1 VTEDTIRLG
10 AMDRVAVAV
19 IGAGQAGLAVSHE
32 LTDAGVEH
40 VVLERGRVGQTW
52 RDRWDSFCLVT
63 PNWSVQLPGGRYHGP
78 DPDGYLPRDEIVTHL
93 EGYAASFVAPVREG
107 VEVTSLGP
115 APDGGFLL
123 RSPAGDLRARSVVVT
138 TGAYQRA
145 HRPAGAAS
153 LPPDL
158 PQLDAEGYRNPASLP
173 PGRVLV
179 VGSGQS
185 GAQIVE
191 ELHEAGRE
199 VVLACGRAPWAP
211 RRLGGRDIFWWVM
224 ETGFMDTPVS
234 ALPTPAARLFANI
247 LATGH
252 GGGHD
257 LHLRTLRAKGVTLCG
272 HFLGVAD
279 DEVGF
284 APDLAESVAWGDERY
299 RQLMDLARKYVG
311 ERALEPPD
319 IPEPE
324 PFDARAP
331 DRLPLGDFGVVVFA
345 GGFRPDYRS
354 WVQWPEAFDDLGFP
368 IHHQGAS
375 TVVPGLYFVGVH
387 FLRKRKSSLLI
398 GVGEDAA
405 LVAAAIARQGGA

>member
-1 VTEDTIRLG
+1 
-10 AMDRVAVAV
+10 MDRVEVAV
-19 IGAGQAGLAVSHE
+19 VGAGQAGLAVSHE

-52 RDRWDSFCLVT
+52 RDRWETFCLVT
-63 PNWSVQLPGGRYHGP
+63 PNWSVQLPGGRYEGA
-78 DPDGYLPRDEIVTHL
+78 DPDGYLPRDEIVAHL
-93 EGYAASFVAPVREG
+93 EGYAASFAAPVREG

-115 APDGGFLL
+115 APEGGFLL
-123 RSPAGDLRARSVVVT
+123 RSPAGDLRTRTVVVT

-145 HRPAGAAS
+145 HRPPGAAS
-153 LPPDL
+153 LPPGL
-158 PQLDAEGYRNPASLP
+158 PQLDAERYRNPESLP

-191 ELHEAGRE
+191 ELHEAGRD

-234 ALPTPAARLFANI
+234 ALPTPDARLFANI

-257 LHLRTLRAKGVTLCG
+257 LHLRTLRAKGITLTG

-279 DEVGF
+279 GELRF
-284 APDLAESVAWGDERY
+284 APDLGESVVWGDERY
-299 RQLMDLARKYVG
+299 RQLMDLVRKVVA

-319 IPEPE
+319 IPDPE

-331 DRLPLGDFGVVVFA
+331 QRLPLRDFSVVVFT

-354 WVQWPEAFDDLGFP
+354 WMQWPEAFDDLGFP
-368 IHHQGAS
+368 IQRDGAS
-375 TVVPGLYFVGVH
+375 TVVHGLYFAGVH

-405 LVAAAIARQGGA
+405 LVAAAIARGGGT

>member
-1 VTEDTIRLG
+1 
-10 AMDRVAVAV
+10 MDRVEVAV
-19 IGAGQAGLAVSHE
+19 VGAGQAGLAVSHE

-52 RDRWDSFCLVT
+52 RDRWESFCLVT
-63 PNWSVQLPGGRYHGP
+63 PNWSVQLPGGRYEGA
-78 DPDGYLPRDEIVTHL
+78 DPDGYLPRDEIVAHL
-93 EGYAASFVAPVREG
+93 EGYAAGFAAPVCEG

-123 RSPAGDLRARSVVVT
+123 RSPAGDLRARCVVVT

-145 HRPAGAAS
+145 YRPPGAAS
-153 LPPDL
+153 LPPGL
-158 PQLDAEGYRNPASLP
+158 PQLDAERYRNPESLP

-199 VVLACGRAPWAP
+199 VVLACGRAPWVL

-234 ALPTPAARLFANI
+234 ALPTPDARLFANI

-252 GGGHD
+252 EGGHD
-257 LHLRTLRAKGVTLCG
+257 LHLRTLRAKGVTLTG
-272 HFLGVAD
+272 RFLGVAD
-279 DEVGF
+279 GELRF
-284 APDLAESVAWGDERY
+284 APDLGESVAWGDERY
-299 RQLMDLARKYVG
+299 RQLMDLVRKVVA
-311 ERALEPPD
+311 ERTLEPPD
-319 IPEPE
+319 IPDPE

-331 DRLPLGDFGVVVFA
+331 ERLPLRDFGVVVFT

-368 IHHQGAS
+368 IHRDGAS
-375 TVVPGLYFVGVH
+375 TVVHGLYFAGVH

-405 LVAAAIARQGGA
+405 LVAAAIARGGGT